1 MTNQCLSD
9 LPALVDV
16 ATAAEILFGSS
27 EESNRRTILYQCRKK
42 RIRHQKIGK
51 FTYVLRD
58 EIYRMLNGEADASR
72 HGQRGGE

>member
-1 MTNQCLSD
+1 MNQNPSD

-16 ATAAEILFGSS
+16 ATAAKILFGSD
-27 EESNRRTILYQCRKK
+27 EQSNRRTILYQCRKK
-42 RIRHQKIGK
+42 RIKHQKIGK

-58 EIYRMLNGEADASR
+58 EILRMMKGEADASR

>member
-1 MTNQCLSD
+1 MTYQLSD

-42 RIRHQKIGK
+42 RIKHQKIGK

-58 EIYRMLNGEADASR
+58 EILRMMKGEADASR